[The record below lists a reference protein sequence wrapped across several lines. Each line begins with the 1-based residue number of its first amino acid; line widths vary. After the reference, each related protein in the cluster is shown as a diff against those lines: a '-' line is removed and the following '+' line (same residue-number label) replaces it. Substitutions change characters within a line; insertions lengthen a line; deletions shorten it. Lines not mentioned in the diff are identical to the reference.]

1 MNGVRR
7 TVRTNGAQG
16 LFRGL
21 SATIYREAVGWASF
35 FATYDYLKNNRP
47 DFKDPWMQTA
57 WKLNAGGL
65 SGFACWLTTL
75 PADNIKTL

>member
-1 MNGVRR
+1 MNEVRR

-35 FATYDYLKNNRP
+35 FATYEFLKNNSP
-47 DFKDPWMQTA
+47 DIKDPWM
-57 WKLNAGGL
+57 
-65 SGFACWLTTL
+65 
-75 PADNIKTL
+75 